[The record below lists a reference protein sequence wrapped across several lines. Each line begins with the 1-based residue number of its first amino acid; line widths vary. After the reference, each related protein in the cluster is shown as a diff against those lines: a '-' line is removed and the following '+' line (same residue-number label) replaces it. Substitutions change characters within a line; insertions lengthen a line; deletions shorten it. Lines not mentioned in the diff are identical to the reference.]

1 MVLDSKRDKVNFIMD
16 PVANA
21 LRGVHPDLISFTAL
35 GLAAVAG
42 VMLFFSYDHWQIL
55 LPLSAILVLVSGFF
69 DGLDGKVARIAGKA
83 NKRGDFLDHVLDRY
97 ADVLMIGGVAVSA
110 WCSPYL
116 GMMAII
122 GVLLTS
128 YMGTQA
134 QAVGAK
140 RMYAGLLGRADR
152 IVLSFAAPLVQLVMM
167 LLGYRELDIM
177 GFQINAFE
185 VMMLW
190 FAVVGNLTAIQR
202 AAVTWKGLKG
212 V

>member
-1 MVLDSKRDKVNFIMD
+1 MVLDSHRSKVDFLMD
-16 PVANA
+16 PVAKA
-21 LRGVHPDLISFTAL
+21 MVKVHPNTISF
-35 GLAAVAG
+35 LAIILAGVAG
-42 VMLFFSYDHWQIL
+42 VLLYFSFDNWVL
-55 LPLSAILVLVSGFF
+55 LPISAVVVMVSGFL
-69 DGLDGKVARIAGKA
+69 DGLDGKVARLAGIADR
-83 NKRGDFLDHVLDRY
+83 RGDFLDHVLDRY
-97 ADVLMIGGVAVSA
+97 ADMLMIGGVAVSA

-116 GMMAII
+116 GMMALI

-152 IVLSFAAPLVQLVMM
+152 IVLSFLIPLVQMVMV
-167 LLGYRELDIM
+167 LLGHSSIELLGIE
-177 GFQINAFE
+177 FNAFE

-202 AAVTWKGLKG
+202 AVLTYDWLRKA
-212 V
+212 

>member
-1 MVLDSKRDKVNFIMD
+1 MVLDSHRGKIDFMMD
-16 PVANA
+16 PVARA
-21 LRGVHPDLISFTAL
+21 MIRVHPNNISLMAL
-35 GLAAVAG
+35 VLAAAAG
-42 VMLFFSYDHWQIL
+42 VMLYFSYDNWVL
-55 LPLSAILVLVSGFF
+55 LPISAVVVLVSGFF
-69 DGLDGKVARIAGKA
+69 DGLDGKVARLAGMA
-83 NKRGDFLDHVLDRY
+83 DRRGDFLDHVLDRY

-116 GMMAII
+116 GMMALI

-152 IVLSFAAPLVQLVMM
+152 IVLSFLIPLVQMAMV
-167 LLGYRELDIM
+167 LLGSPDISLF
-177 GFQINAFE
+177 GIEFNAFE
-185 VMMLW
+185 AMMMW

-202 AAVTWKGLKG
+202 AASTYNWLRKA
-212 V
+212 